1 MYIIISFTN
10 NNIGDKMKKK
20 EQKINCEV
28 FDCNY
33 CNCDDCK
40 CELEEIKVCN
50 CADNENKEATMCDSY
65 KKRKN

>member
-1 MYIIISFTN
+1 
-10 NNIGDKMKKK
+10 MKKK
-20 EQKINCEV
+20 DQKINCEV

-50 CADNENKEATMCDSY
+50 CSNNENKEATMCDSY